1 MGSIPAGAF
10 LLFFFYLLFPIL
22 SLLLLGLVAQWK
34 RVCLLSRR
42 LWVRPPPGSC
52 SHYIFIHPIDSHC
65 CALLFPLLIFPFPFF
80 VSLILIPSSLI
91 CPSLPCLH
99 FLPPSHFPSPLLS
112 DHFLFSLP
120 YPVSKGGRVVQGG
133 SLRYCSLRRRGFEP
147 HPLHFDFFLLHFL
160 SL

>member
-10 LLFFFYLLFPIL
+10 LLFFFYLLFPLL

-34 RVCLLSRR
+34 RVFLLSRR

-52 SHYIFIHPIDSHC
+52 SHSIFIHPIDSHC
-65 CALLFPLLIFPFPFF
+65 CALPFPYLFSLFPFSFLLYSF
-80 VSLILIPSSLI
+80 
-91 CPSLPCLH
+91 LPHLYVPHCLAFTFSPAH
-99 FLPPSHFPSPLLS
+99 FLPPPLLS

-147 HPLHFDFFLLHFL
+147 HLLHFNRWTKREKVI
-160 SL
+160 

>member
-1 MGSIPAGAF
+1 M
-10 LLFFFYLLFPIL
+10 LFIFFL
-22 SLLLLGLVAQWK
+22 SLLLFGLVAQWK

-52 SHYIFIHPIDSHC
+52 SHSIFIHPIDSHC
-65 CALLFPLLIFPFPFF
+65 CALLFPLLIFPFPLF

-91 CPSLPCLH
+91 CPSLHCL
-99 FLPPSHFPSPLLS
+99 HFPSPLLS

>member
-1 MGSIPAGAF
+1 MRSPSKGKVVGSIPAGAF
-10 LLFFFYLLFPIL
+10 LLFFFYLLFPLL

-65 CALLFPLLIFPFPFF
+65 CALLFPLLISPFPFF

-99 FLPPSHFPSPLLS
+99 FLPPLIGSFSLFPSLS
-112 DHFLFSLP
+112 CKQGWPSGPRRQFKVLFSSEAWVRTP
-120 YPVSKGGRVVQGG
+120 
-133 SLRYCSLRRRGFEP
+133 
-147 HPLHFDFFLLHFL
+147 PLAF
-160 SL
+160 

>member
-10 LLFFFYLLFPIL
+10 LLFFFYLLFPLL

-65 CALLFPLLIFPFPFF
+65 CALSFPLLIFPFPLF

-91 CPSLPCLH
+91 CPHYLAFTFSPLSLSLPPLIGS
-99 FLPPSHFPSPLLS
+99 FSLFPSLS
-112 DHFLFSLP
+112 CKQGWPSGPRRQFKVLFSSEAWVRTP
-120 YPVSKGGRVVQGG
+120 
-133 SLRYCSLRRRGFEP
+133 
-147 HPLHFDFFLLHFL
+147 PLAF
-160 SL
+160 